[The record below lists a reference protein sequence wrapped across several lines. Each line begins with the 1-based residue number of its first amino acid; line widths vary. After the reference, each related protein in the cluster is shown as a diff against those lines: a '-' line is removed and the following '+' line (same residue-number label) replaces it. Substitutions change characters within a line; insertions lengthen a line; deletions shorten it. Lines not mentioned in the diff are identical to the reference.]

1 VTPLEGTGYLE
12 IPPGNDS
19 ATSSH
24 FF

>member
-19 ATSSH
+19 SISSQ